1 MSISLPSLN
10 VMFERITIENEIK
23 TLLNNFNKDTNTKKG
38 IYLYGSPGCG
48 KSHFINGILKDL
60 QYDIVTYNAG
70 DVRNQSLFHTI
81 DNNHLS
87 NCNVLDLM
95 HRRQKKIAIIM
106 DEIDGMNSGDKGGID
121 ALIKLVRP
129 KKTKK
134 QRMENTT
141 SNPIICIGSLDT
153 DKKIRELIKACHTF
167 ELKVP
172 TDEQMRTVLHSTL
185 PPFRTFS
192 PELQKQMLLYIQ
204 GDLRKMEFMCKMW
217 KRKPELMTPEIIQQI
232 FHVKLYNED
241 PKKITWKLFEKNVC
255 LDEHKTFMNETE
267 RTTVALLWHENIA
280 DVITSSADLPFYV
293 QILNNIC
300 FADYIGRITFQ
311 SQIWQFNEMTS
322 LIKTFHN
329 NKLCHEYFG
338 KEKMNR
344 SSVEDIEFT
353 KVLTKYSTEYNNQL
367 FLQGICQKLHLDK
380 KDVLSYFQEL
390 RLMYGDNFFQSS
402 HFPDSLRTLE
412 NQFSKDEIDILD
424 IRRMYRFL
432 DKNIKKETKIEI
444 ASLEE
449 IIDENDT
456 GSDTCSI

>member
-172 TDEQMRTVLHSTL
+172 TDC
-185 PPFRTFS
+185 
-192 PELQKQMLLYIQ
+192 LLYTSPSPR
-204 GDLRKMEFMCKMW
+204 DLSTSRM
-217 KRKPELMTPEIIQQI
+217 P
-232 FHVKLYNED
+232 
-241 PKKITWKLFEKNVC
+241 
-255 LDEHKTFMNETE
+255 
-267 RTTVALLWHENIA
+267 
-280 DVITSSADLPFYV
+280 SSA
-293 QILNNIC
+293 
-300 FADYIGRITFQ
+300 
-311 SQIWQFNEMTS
+311 
-322 LIKTFHN
+322 
-329 NKLCHEYFG
+329 
-338 KEKMNR
+338 
-344 SSVEDIEFT
+344 
-353 KVLTKYSTEYNNQL
+353 
-367 FLQGICQKLHLDK
+367 
-380 KDVLSYFQEL
+380 
-390 RLMYGDNFFQSS
+390 
-402 HFPDSLRTLE
+402 
-412 NQFSKDEIDILD
+412 
-424 IRRMYRFL
+424 
-432 DKNIKKETKIEI
+432 
-444 ASLEE
+444 
-449 IIDENDT
+449 
-456 GSDTCSI
+456 